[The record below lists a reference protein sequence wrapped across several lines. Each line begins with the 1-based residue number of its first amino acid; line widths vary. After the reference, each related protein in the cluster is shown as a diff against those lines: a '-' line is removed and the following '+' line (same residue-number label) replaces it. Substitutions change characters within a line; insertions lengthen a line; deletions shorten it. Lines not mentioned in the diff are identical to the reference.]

1 MGVSMTEP
9 TCVALDDY
17 LEYPPEEMERRAAT
31 LHEELRRRRT
41 VRQFSDRPVPQSVI
55 EECLRAAATAPSGAN
70 VQPYHFVVVTDPATK
85 RRIRVAAEE
94 QERAFYEHRA
104 PEEWL
109 ALLNPLGTGPDK
121 PFLEIACLIAIF
133 VRRGGQL
140 ADGRKVKYP
149 YAPESTGIAT
159 GTLITALHHAGLV
172 SLPYTPSPM
181 GFLNEIL
188 GRPAGERPFLV
199 LVVGYPAPGALVPY
213 LTKKPLGELAT
224 FL

>member
-1 MGVSMTEP
+1 MSEP
-9 TCVALDDY
+9 TYVALDDY
-17 LEYPPEEMERRAAT
+17 LEYPPEEMERRAAA
-31 LHEELRRRRT
+31 LHAELKRRRT
-41 VRQFSDRPVPQSVI
+41 VRQFSDRPVPRSIV

-70 VQPYHFVVVTDPATK
+70 VQPYHFVVIGDPATK

-94 QERAFYEHRA
+94 REQAFYEHRA

-121 PFLEIACLIAIF
+121 PFLEVAPCLIAIF
-133 VRRGGQL
+133 VQRSGQM

-149 YAPESTGIAT
+149 YAVESTGIAT

-188 GRPAGERPFLV
+188 GRPANERPFLV
-199 LVVGYPAPGALVPY
+199 LVVGYPAPGALVPH
-213 LTKKPLGELAT
+213 LTKKALAELAT
-224 FL
+224 FI